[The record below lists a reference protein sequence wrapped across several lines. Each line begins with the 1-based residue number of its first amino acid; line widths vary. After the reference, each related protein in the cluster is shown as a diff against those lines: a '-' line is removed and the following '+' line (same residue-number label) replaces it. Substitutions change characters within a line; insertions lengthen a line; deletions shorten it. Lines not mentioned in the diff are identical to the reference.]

1 MDRESFIL
9 YIRTDDVKKDIVEDF
24 KTRFYLILQ
33 LLSQIDHFLK

>member
-33 LLSQIDHFLK
+33 LLS